1 MHVAKFW
8 QLTNLNP
15 YIIITYTDKHIE
27 MQKWR
32 NWQTRTVQ
40 VRMVA
45 ILCGFKSHLL
55 QVLRSLLRLL
65 FYFPRRLKLFSDVT
79 SKYEFP
85 YFVKKPTPSK
95 EDAGQKE
102 FLIYYYINIEELLFV
117 TAVTE
122 VEVCVLIVLKAF

>member
-85 YFVKKPTPSK
+85 DFAKKT
-95 EDAGQKE
+95 DT
-102 FLIYYYINIEELLFV
+102 L
-117 TAVTE
+117 
-122 VEVCVLIVLKAF
+122 

>member
-8 QLTNLNP
+8 QLTNLTP
-15 YIIITYTDKHIE
+15 YIIITYTDKFIE

-55 QVLRSLLRLL
+55 HVKREVEQSTSL
-65 FYFPRRLKLFSDVT
+65 FYFYMNLFNYFTFLDSFHQHNTDHKSGNALNCICRDV
-79 SKYEFP
+79 
-85 YFVKKPTPSK
+85 
-95 EDAGQKE
+95 D
-102 FLIYYYINIEELLFV
+102 
-117 TAVTE
+117 
-122 VEVCVLIVLKAF
+122 

>member
-45 ILCGFKSHLL
+45 ILCGFKSHLPQSIL
-55 QVLRSLLRLL
+55 HLL
-65 FYFPRRLKLFSDVT
+65 FRLTKAKIKDVQN
-79 SKYEFP
+79 YDP
-85 YFVKKPTPSK
+85 A
-95 EDAGQKE
+95 DR
-102 FLIYYYINIEELLFV
+102 
-117 TAVTE
+117 
-122 VEVCVLIVLKAF
+122 